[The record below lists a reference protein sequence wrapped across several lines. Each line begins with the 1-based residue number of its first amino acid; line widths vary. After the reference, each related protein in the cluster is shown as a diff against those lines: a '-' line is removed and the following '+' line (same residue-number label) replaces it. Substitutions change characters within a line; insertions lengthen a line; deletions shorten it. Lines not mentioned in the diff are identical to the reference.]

1 MERTGPT
8 TDLAALVRLAQS
20 GRTAAVEQLVDLYG
34 PRLYGLLY
42 RMTGSVADAEDLLQE
57 TYIKM
62 LRGLAGYK
70 EAGRF
75 EPWLFSIAANL
86 ARDWLR
92 RQGRAAVVAV
102 NMSERTADE
111 SIEATADSADTEA
124 EHRLIRTEQAD
135 QLQRALAELS
145 PHEREVV
152 ALRFFSDLSFKEIA
166 QVLKVPLGTALARAH
181 RGLKHLRERLPPDQ
195 AALE

>member
-8 TDLAALVRLAQS
+8 TDLATLVGLAKS

-62 LRGLAGYK
+62 LRGLAAYE

-92 RQGRAAVVAV
+92 RQSRAAVIAP
-102 NMSERTADE
+102 SAGERAADE
-111 SIEATADSADTEA
+111 SVEATAGSADSEA
-124 EHRLIRTEQAD
+124 ERRLIRTEQAD
-135 QLQRALAELS
+135 RLQRALAELS

-181 RGLKHLRERLPPDQ
+181 RALKHLRERLPREQ